1 MNGTTTIGSMPLERL
16 LIYLRLAIEE
26 ARATRA
32 VVESRLVLN
41 TREDDDRIRAR
52 LAELDREI
60 RFLENQ
66 VVDLCARLDRRC
78 AA

>member
-1 MNGTTTIGSMPLERL
+1 MKRSDQNEVMPLERL

-26 ARATRA
+26 ARMTRS

-41 TREDDDRIRAR
+41 GRETSPATRAR
-52 LAELDREI
+52 LADLDREI
-60 RFLENQ
+60 AFLEMQ
-66 VVDLCARLDRRC
+66 VVDLSTRLNRAD